1 MAAMTTIKNTRSA
14 SSLTSEDAGCTIGH
28 DRDMELLEVLESG
41 RPNSVRLRITK
52 GGVVREISVS
62 SHAMLTV
69 SKEE

>member
-1 MAAMTTIKNTRSA
+1 MTTITNTRLA

-28 DRDMELLEVLESG
+28 GQDMELLEVLESG
-41 RPNSVRLRITK
+41 RPNSVRLRISK
-52 GGVVREISVS
+52 GGDVREISVS